1 MKKQT
6 LSIVV
11 PVNDEEKTIPI
22 FVARLSEIELE
33 INDVLFEYWFIDD
46 GSKDDTLSVI
56 KKIQK
61 SNNRVHYISFSR
73 NFGKESALLA
83 GLQQATG
90 DFVAVMDVDLQDPP
104 ELLPEMLQGVRDG
117 EWDVVG
123 SRRINRTGE
132 PVLRSF
138 FSNMFYKLVN
148 SVSETEFVNGA
159 RDFRVMTRQVAD
171 AVLALPEYNRFS
183 KGIFSWV
190 GFRIKYLEFENVDRV
205 AGKTSWSFW
214 NLVKYSIE
222 GIVDFSTAP
231 LQLVVGTGIMSF
243 LFAII
248 GIIFIIIRALVYP
261 GSSVFGWPSL
271 VVIILMI
278 GGVQLISL
286 GVLGRYISGVYTEV
300 KHRPQF
306 LVREMK

>member
-148 SVSETEFVNGA
+148 WVSETEFVNGA

>member
-286 GVLGRYISGVYTEV
+286 GVLGRYISSVYTEV

>member
-46 GSKDDTLSVI
+46 GSKDNTLSVI

>member
-1 MKKQT
+1 MKAMQMHG
-6 LSIVV
+6 S
-11 PVNDEEKTIPI
+11 
-22 FVARLSEIELE
+22 RSEIELE

>member
-46 GSKDDTLSVI
+46 GSKDNTLSVI

-138 FSNMFYKLVN
+138 FFFFFYKLVN

>member
-61 SNNRVHYISFSR
+61 FNNRVHYISFSR